1 MKATSGTSR
10 EINARVSIDKKNSSN
25 ALRFQKFIQKPLG
38 TLFLTI
44 LKVFNYIMFTVECK
58 PGYAGPNCSFNCP
71 HPTYGDGCQ
80 GICECSK
87 DECDSVT
94 GCKPMSSGTSVC

>member
-1 MKATSGTSR
+1 MLF
-10 EINARVSIDKKNSSN
+10 NFKNSFRNHSVHC
-25 ALRFQKFIQKPLG
+25 
-38 TLFLTI
+38 FLTI
-44 LKVFNYIMFTVECK
+44 LKVFHFLMFTVECK

-80 GICECSK
+80 GTCECSK

-94 GCKPMSSGTSVC
+94 GCKPMSSGT

>member
-1 MKATSGTSR
+1 METD
-10 EINARVSIDKKNSSN
+10 ARVGIDKRMYLQMPFNFKIHS
-25 ALRFQKFIQKPLG
+25 
-38 TLFLTI
+38 TLFLMI
-44 LKVFNYIMFTVECK
+44 LKVLNYIMFTVECK

-80 GICECSK
+80 GTCECSK

-94 GCKPMSSGTSVC
+94 GCTPMSSGTSVC

>member
-1 MKATSGTSR
+1 
-10 EINARVSIDKKNSSN
+10 
-25 ALRFQKFIQKPLG
+25 
-38 TLFLTI
+38 
-44 LKVFNYIMFTVECK
+44 MFTVECK

-71 HPTYGDGCQ
+71 HPLYGDGCQ
-80 GICECSK
+80 GTCECSK